1 MKSFGALVVLA
12 LALNGGAA
20 VKPKSD
26 DEIVA
31 YSFAEYVAD
40 FQKGYVAGSTE
51 WKTRE
56 AIFDATL
63 EAIVATNKAGLSWR
77 AGVNEL
83 TDQRSEEVPKGYN
96 KALGHSRRAGSAL
109 GLAKPK
115 PNAKKIDVA
124 DLPDSV
130 DWRESGV
137 ITPVKNQGGC
147 GSCWAFSGTE
157 ALESHI
163 AIATGT
169 LFTLS
174 EQEYVSCVEN
184 PDECGGTGGCMGAT
198 MELLFQHAVDN
209 GIATEWTYPYTSY
222 YGDSGNCTSSLSS
235 VASITGYTMI
245 ESNNYDELMEAVAT
259 KGPIAITVDASTWSS
274 YSGGIY
280 AGCNQESP
288 ELDHGVQLVGYGTD
302 NGEDYWLVRN
312 SWGPTWGENGYIR
325 LARTADEAAL
335 CGVDTDPA
343 MGTGCADGPDE
354 VTVCGTCGILYDNS
368 YPTGA
373 ALA

>member
-1 MKSFGALVVLA
+1 MKSHGALVVLA
-12 LALNGGAA
+12 LALLNGGAA
-20 VKPKSD
+20 VKPKT
-26 DEIVA
+26 DEEISS
-31 YSFAEYVAD
+31 YSFAEYVQD
-40 FQKGYVAGSTE
+40 FSKPYKAGSAE
-51 WKTRE
+51 WAARE
-56 AIFDATL
+56 AIFEARL
-63 EAIVATNKAGLSWR
+63 EATISTNKAGLGWR
-77 AGVNEL
+77 AGVNEF
-83 TDQRSEEVPKGYN
+83 TDQRDTEMPKGYN

-115 PNAKKIDVA
+115 ANKISVT
-124 DLPDSV
+124 DLPESV
-130 DWRESGV
+130 DWRQKGV
-137 ITPVKNQGGC
+137 VTPVKNQGGC

-184 PDECGGTGGCMGAT
+184 PDECGGTGGCSGAT

-222 YGDSGNCTSSLSS
+222 YGDSGNCSSSLSS
-235 VASITGYTMI
+235 VATISGYTMI
-245 ESNNYDELMEAVAT
+245 PSNSYDDLMIAVAT
-259 KGPIAITVDASTWSS
+259 VGPIAITVDASTWSS
-274 YSGGIY
+274 YSSGIY
-280 AGCNQESP
+280 SGCNQESP
-288 ELDHGVQLVGYGTD
+288 ELDHGVQLVGYGTED
-302 NGEDYWLVRN
+302 GQDYWLVRN

-325 LARTADEAAL
+325 LARTSDEAAL
-335 CGVDTDPA
+335 CGIDTDPA
-343 MGTGCADGPDE
+343 MGTGCKDGPDE
-354 VTVCGTCGILYDNS
+354 VKVCGTCGILYDNS